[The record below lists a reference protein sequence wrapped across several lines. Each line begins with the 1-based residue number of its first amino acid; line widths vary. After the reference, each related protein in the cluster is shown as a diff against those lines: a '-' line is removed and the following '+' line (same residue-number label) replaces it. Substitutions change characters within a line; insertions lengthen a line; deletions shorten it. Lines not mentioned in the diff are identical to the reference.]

1 MHHSQPALS
10 KSSHSSAS
18 QGSAAAVL
26 AAVGHGSVTTA
37 ELGSPKALAT
47 CSQVLWCAL
56 SLGVLSSLL
65 MCSALL
71 IY

>member
-37 ELGSPKALAT
+37 ELGSPKALA
-47 CSQVLWCAL
+47 VPAARFYGVHLVWEFYLHYLCA
-56 SLGVLSSLL
+56 VPF
-65 MCSALL
+65 
-71 IY
+71 